1 MEYESNMQCRV
12 CNYPDSR
19 VVETRSDDR
28 INQIYRRRECI
39 KCGSR
44 FTTQEHLRENYKNSG
59 YKTSPPKK
67 ILEK

>member
-1 MEYESNMQCRV
+1 MQCRN

-19 VVETRSDDR
+19 VIDTTKDDR
-28 INQIYRRRECI
+28 TNQVMRRRECI

-44 FTTQEHLRENYKNSG
+44 FTTQEHLHTKPNYK
-59 YKTSPPKK
+59 TPSPRR